1 MIPFTNEVR
10 ECLDQLGEALDNAL
24 LLVDH
29 LGRVHVQN
37 RAARELLGISTDS
50 LEIETGA
57 GGWHPAVRDL
67 LARLPTEGSATEVY
81 LGGPVPVVLEGH
93 ALHRSGRPWGGIV
106 VGRSGLGG
114 LPSSAVISEAELAQE
129 IKNALQTVV
138 LNLYIVRKW
147 AVTHPFI
154 ETQTLARLDA
164 IAAEMQRLDAL
175 AESFTPSPT
184 RLRLGEEVI
193 DLRPLFEEI
202 VSALTPA
209 AQDARVKI
217 TWQISKDLP
226 PIPGDPR
233 LLSEALLS
241 LLRSRLGQLPPDDTI
256 EITAGMGTDHVFV
269 MLRDS
274 GAGLAQAAGPPTRDG
289 LEGGLDLGR
298 RALGIVDYVVRG
310 HGGTAEAFSTAG
322 LGTTFLVKLPLPRG

>member
-1 MIPFTNEVR
+1 VIPLTNEVR
-10 ECLDQLGEALDNAL
+10 ECLDQVGEALDNAL

-29 LGRVHVQN
+29 QGRVHVQN
-37 RAARELLGISTDS
+37 RAARELLGISTES
-50 LEIETGA
+50 LDLETGA
-57 GGWHPAVRDL
+57 SGWHPAVRDL
-67 LARLPTEGSATEVY
+67 LARLPSEGSATEVY

-93 ALHRSGRPWGGIV
+93 ALHRDGRPWGGIV

-147 AVTHPFI
+147 AVALPFI

-175 AESFTPSPT
+175 AESFTPSPA
-184 RLRLGEEVI
+184 RLRLGEEAI
-193 DLRPLFEEI
+193 DLRQLFDEI
-202 VSALTPA
+202 GASLAPA
-209 AQDARVKI
+209 AHDARIRI
-217 TWQISKDLP
+217 TWQIPEDLP

-241 LLRSRLGQLPPDDTI
+241 LLGSRLEQMPPDDAI

-274 GAGLAQAAGPPTRDG
+274 GAGLAQAAGPGDRLG
-289 LEGGLDLGR
+289 GGLDLGR

-322 LGTTFLVKLPLPRG
+322 LGTTFLVKLPLGRG